1 MSKTYIY
8 SRVSTDK
15 QQTENQLHRL
25 RELYPVAII
34 VEETVSGYKDKP
46 ALNALLAQLE
56 RGDVLV
62 VAALDRLGR
71 HARKALA
78 LIEDLSTNGIKVV
91 SIREGIDTAT
101 ASGKFVATCMFGLA
115 EMERNLISE
124 RTKAAMAAKKVQG
137 QKFGRPNVIP
147 DSVKAQIQELR
158 QQGKIIKE
166 IAKITGVSTGRV
178 CQLVNKS
185 A

>member
-15 QQTENQLHRL
+15 QEVEGQLHCL
-25 RELYPVAII
+25 RQLYPEAEV
-34 VEETVSGYKDKP
+34 VEETISGYKDKP
-46 ALNALLAQLE
+46 ALNALIARLE

-71 HARKALA
+71 HARKALG
-78 LIEDLSTNGIKVV
+78 LIEDLSAKGIKVV
-91 SIREGIDTAT
+91 SLREGIDTASS
-101 ASGKFVATCMFGLA
+101 SGKFVATCMFGLA

-124 RTKAAMAAKKVQG
+124 RTKAALAAKKAQG
-137 QKFGRPNVIP
+137 VRLGRPNVIP
-147 DSVKAQIQELR
+147 DSVKAQILQLR
-158 QQGKIIKE
+158 KEGKIIKE
-166 IAKITGVSTGRV
+166 IAKLTGVSTGRV
-178 CQLVNKS
+178 CQLVKS